1 MLERRAGGE
10 AGVVSVQ
17 AVTGPAVWA
26 LGKANGWSLR
36 LLEAAIS
43 CSDEIN
49 FGVTL
54 AEARPQVRKKKR
66 PGSFVLRFP
75 MLVPSLSRANGY
87 RVYNA
92 GVFIS
97 CVQDLVGNLEVLADL
112 TRGSLDARQ
121 GTDDELEGPLAFIIE
136 HADGLR
142 STQLMLNGAV
152 GDFCF
157 AASVE
162 GPDGSPLGELTTLF
176 CWRHKSNITLTLTSS
191 AALLLISDI

>member
-26 LGKANGWSLR
+26 LGQADVDGWSLR

-54 AEARPQVRKKKR
+54 AEARPQVRKELF
-66 PGSFVLRFP
+66 SSVLWFP
-75 MLVPSLSRANGY
+75 MFVPSLSRPNHY

-92 GVFIS
+92 GVF
-97 CVQDLVGNLEVLADL
+97 VFVRA
-112 TRGSLDARQ
+112 GSR
-121 GTDDELEGPLAFIIE
+121 
-136 HADGLR
+136 R
-142 STQLMLNGAV
+142 
-152 GDFCF
+152 
-157 AASVE
+157 
-162 GPDGSPLGELTTLF
+162 
-176 CWRHKSNITLTLTSS
+176 
-191 AALLLISDI
+191 

>member
-1 MLERRAGGE
+1 M
-10 AGVVSVQ
+10 
-17 AVTGPAVWA
+17 
-26 LGKANGWSLR
+26 R

-136 HADGLR
+136 HADE
-142 STQLMLNGAV
+142 Q
-152 GDFCF
+152 
-157 AASVE
+157 
-162 GPDGSPLGELTTLF
+162 
-176 CWRHKSNITLTLTSS
+176 S
-191 AALLLISDI
+191 AAGSSQAVEQHSRSAISCSPSLTKPG